1 MTRDDIIRMAR
12 EADLT
17 YTPQAGWVVGSVQRL
32 ERFAALVAARERA
45 ACAEICD
52 EEARGINSKDGRIMA
67 LMIGERIRVRG
78 EK

>member
-32 ERFAALVAARERA
+32 ERFAALVAAHEREECA
-45 ACAEICD
+45 AICD
-52 EEARGINSKDGRIMA
+52 EEARGINPKYGKIMA
-67 LMIGERIRVRG
+67 MMIGERIRVRG